1 MKKRNLSDDEKE
13 LWQEFSKTAEPLFHQ
28 SQNTQKAKPEEK
40 KRVNAKHPTITIP
53 NSLIVLPPVV

>member
-13 LWQEFSKTAEPLFHQ
+13 LWQEFSKTAEPLLHQ

-40 KRVNAKHPTITIP
+40 KRVK
-53 NSLIVLPPVV
+53 LIEVDSIVKTGSKIK